1 MKYPK
6 MKVKGKGKKMKDKMC
21 KKCKMG
27 MSKCGCN
34 RKGY

>member
-6 MKVKGKGKKMKDKMC
+6 MKVKGKGKKKDKMC